1 MVDKNPDRKL
11 LRVKKTGGVDKEQ
24 NKTTRLEFVHED
36 DILSLGP
43 AYLEYCVKKG
53 WLEKCGEEPNIHYEI
68 TDKGASK
75 LGHVQLNFDL
85 SAITS
90 KGKGPKKKIRRQN
103 K

>member
-1 MVDKNPDRKL
+1 VDNNPDRKS
-11 LRVKKTGGVDKEQ
+11 LRVKKSGGADKNQ
-24 NKTTRLEFVHED
+24 NKTSGLEFVHDD
-36 DILSLGP
+36 DIMSLGP

-53 WLEKCGEEPNIHYEI
+53 WLEKRGDEPNVRYEI
-68 TDKGASK
+68 TDKGTSK

-90 KGKGPKKKIRRQN
+90 KGKGPKKKIKRQN